1 MSRLGLGNG
10 DSTVTRHSPGS
21 PGGTAKKSKG
31 DLRLEKVLDAAEE
44 ILKRQGSEGLSVRG
58 VAQKVGMSVGNLQ
71 YYLPTRAML
80 LDAIFQ
86 RRAKSFRE
94 NLFSA
99 IESVDDP
106 RRRLETLLDL
116 WLSSHFQAD
125 QALFW
130 HLWAMSAHDRQAR
143 ETMNSIY
150 GELITFVAALL
161 REINRDLTVHR
172 ARRRAALMTSIVEG
186 SGLFVGYGR
195 TPSPAL
201 ASLQNDIR
209 SEVLDLVDRPVTDS
223 PKRTTRRKA
232 AP

>member
-1 MSRLGLGNG
+1 MSRLGLKNG
-10 DSTVTRHSPGS
+10 DSTMTRHPPVSHDR
-21 PGGTAKKSKG
+21 AVQRSKG
-31 DLRLEKVLDAAEE
+31 DLRLETVLDAAEE
-44 ILKRQGSEGLSVRG
+44 ILKRQGSEGLSVRA

-80 LDAIFQ
+80 LDAVFQ
-86 RRAKSFRE
+86 RRAKSFKE
-94 NLFSA
+94 NLFSE
-99 IESVDDP
+99 IDSIDDP
-106 RRRLETLLDL
+106 RRRLETVLDL

-130 HLWAMSAHDRQAR
+130 HLWAMSSHDPQAR

-150 GELITFVAALL
+150 DELIAFVAALL
-161 REINRDLTVHR
+161 REINRDLTLHR
-172 ARRRAALMTSIVEG
+172 ARRRAALVTSIVEG

-195 TPSPAL
+195 SPSSSL

-232 AP
+232 AS